1 MLRFFVIFNLLLVF
15 FEANDKFIFVATTF
29 RHGARAPNLKGKT
42 DQVGENWSNS
52 MELTGIGKRM
62 HYILGLRNRI
72 KYITE
77 GKFLS
82 EKYKPNELEVFSSE
96 TTRTVMSLH
105 AHLQGLYPQS
115 ERLGDC
121 LTQEQLEMSN
131 PPIDTNYPKIQE
143 EITNLQYDALP
154 NSMTVIPFITVKES
168 QGINMYEMNGCRDY
182 GKGYTGGIIFNN
194 SELIAKEFAEKF
206 GDLVNQFKKRQSYNY
221 TFAKVKTFCDS
232 YVSSYV
238 DKRAMTELRST
249 GINMDELYEICLRV
263 LDLEYKDRYTASEEV
278 TLLRGSIL
286 MRMIVDR
293 AKTKIDEDIN
303 GVNPNSSNNTK
314 MMIVSGHDSTLA
326 LQELFFIYSLGLSM
340 DSYRYAKFASQ
351 TSLEFIRNDEDKADR
366 TYSDYSVNYYFN
378 DEKIFTISAKKFF
391 DEVEPKI
398 WTEEE
403 IDTYCHPSNN
413 NIILNENVTKKKNS
427 HSYFIQNKSTALIL
441 LMFLFVI

>member
-1 MLRFFVIFNLLLVF
+1 MLRFFVIFNSLLLF

-131 PPIDTNYPKIQE
+131 PPIDTNYPQIQE

-194 SELIAKEFAEKF
+194 S
-206 GDLVNQFKKRQSYNY
+206 
-221 TFAKVKTFCDS
+221 
-232 YVSSYV
+232 
-238 DKRAMTELRST
+238 
-249 GINMDELYEICLRV
+249 
-263 LDLEYKDRYTASEEV
+263 
-278 TLLRGSIL
+278 
-286 MRMIVDR
+286 
-293 AKTKIDEDIN
+293 
-303 GVNPNSSNNTK
+303 
-314 MMIVSGHDSTLA
+314 
-326 LQELFFIYSLGLSM
+326 
-340 DSYRYAKFASQ
+340 
-351 TSLEFIRNDEDKADR
+351 
-366 TYSDYSVNYYFN
+366 
-378 DEKIFTISAKKFF
+378 
-391 DEVEPKI
+391 
-398 WTEEE
+398 
-403 IDTYCHPSNN
+403 
-413 NIILNENVTKKKNS
+413 
-427 HSYFIQNKSTALIL
+427 
-441 LMFLFVI
+441 